1 MIMSLIVDL
10 HGLRW
15 LPLDLLIQHHALN
28 IMYRYYTAGHS
39 IFLDPPIIFGHQ
51 HSYSTR
57 STPLL
62 LLSCGVI
69 CLLQRKFF
77 FVHQPHPGG
86 TSCQTLYLTFHCLPV
101 YIF

>member
-39 IFLDPPIIFGHQ
+39 IFLDPCHLLYLVISAVIPQGLHPI
-51 HSYSTR
+51 
-57 STPLL
+57 L

-69 CLLQRKFF
+69 CLLQRNFLF
-77 FVHQPHPGG
+77 ISH
-86 TSCQTLYLTFHCLPV
+86 TLVEQVAKLYV
-101 YIF
+101 